1 MNFIRLIGSAF
12 NTQTVLLL
20 IGLLLI
26 VTGVWYLLGLGFGL
40 VALGLALIV
49 VALLINQN
57 TKEGR

>member
-20 IGLLLI
+20 AGLTLI
-26 VTGVWYLLGLGFGL
+26 VAGVWYLLGLGFGL
-40 VALGLALIV
+40 VALGLALIT

-57 TKEGR
+57 TDEGR